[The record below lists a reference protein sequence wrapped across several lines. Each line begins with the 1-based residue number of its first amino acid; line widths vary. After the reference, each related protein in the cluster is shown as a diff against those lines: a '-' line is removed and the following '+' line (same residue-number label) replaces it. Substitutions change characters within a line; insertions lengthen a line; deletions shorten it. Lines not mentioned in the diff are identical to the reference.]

1 MHTRMDTLRR
11 RLLQI
16 AVAVVPA
23 HALSA
28 CSTSAPSDPT
38 AAQPGDA
45 LGRRRFFADSEW
57 KLVDSAVARLIP
69 ADTLGPGAR
78 EANVALFIDW
88 QLAGP
93 FGRAETWYMHGP
105 WKDGTEQQG
114 YQSKY
119 APAQLYRTAI
129 KDRRRPLRRLPSAA
143 RSSRSSTPTRRTR
156 CSTASKRTRS
166 SLPTRRPRRGSTML
180 LQNTVEGFLA
190 DPMYGGNRDFIG
202 WKLIGFPG
210 PRYDYADEIEQYNKR
225 YTLPP
230 VGILG
235 RDGRRLMRDES

>member
-1 MHTRMDTLRR
+1 MDTGRR
-11 RLLQI
+11 RLLQV
-16 AVAVVPA
+16 AVAVVPVQ
-23 HALSA
+23 ALSSCGKA
-28 CSTSAPSDPT
+28 TPSDQLAVKPGNAPS
-38 AAQPGDA
+38 Q
-45 LGRRRFFADSEW
+45 RRFLSDSEW
-57 KLVDSAVARLIP
+57 KLIDAAIARLIP
-69 ADTLGPGAR
+69 ADELGPGAR
-78 EANVALFIDW
+78 EANVTLFIDW

-129 KDRRRPLRRLPSAA
+129 KDVDDH
-143 RSSRSSTPTRRTR
+143 
-156 CSTASKRTRS
+156 CKASFGGKTFAE
-166 SLPTRRPRRGSTML
+166 LDADAQDKVLHGLEKDEIKLANAPAKTWFTML

-210 PRYDYADEIEQYNKR
+210 PRYDYTEEIEQYNKR
-225 YTLPP
+225 YALPP

-235 RDGRRLMRDES
+235 RDGRRLARDES